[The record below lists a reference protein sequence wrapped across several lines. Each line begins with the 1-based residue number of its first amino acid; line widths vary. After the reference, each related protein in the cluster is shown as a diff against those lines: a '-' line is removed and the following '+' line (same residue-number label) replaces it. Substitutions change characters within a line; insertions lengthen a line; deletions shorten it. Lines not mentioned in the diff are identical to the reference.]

1 VLLLVASGSSR
12 PSTVP
17 EPRGF
22 LRGSAGDIVPA
33 TMNAVLRMCCPDRAG
48 IVAELSNFIY
58 RNRGNIVHLDQ
69 HVDSEAN
76 VFFARIEWMLED
88 FLIPR
93 EGIESATQ
101 DLVRPFDP
109 TFFSLDFTDRR
120 TRVAIF
126 VTQESHCLYDLL
138 VRHDS
143 GELEVDLPCI
153 VSNRETL
160 RSDAEKFG
168 VPFYHLP
175 ITRETKAER
184 EQEEL
189 SLLREHGVNTVV
201 LARYMQILSEAFLE
215 GFAGSVINIHHS
227 FLPAFVGAKP
237 YQQAHARGV
246 KIIGATS
253 HYVTPELDQGPIIAQ
268 DVIHVSHRDSVADFI
283 RQGRD
288 LEKVVL
294 ARAVWHHVRHR
305 VLAYN
310 NKTVVF

>member
-1 VLLLVASGSSR
+1 V
-12 PSTVP
+12 
-17 EPRGF
+17 
-22 LRGSAGDIVPA
+22 
-33 TMNAVLRMCCPDRAG
+33 NAVLRMCCPDRAG

-69 HVDSEAN
+69 HVDSQAN

-88 FLIPR
+88 FLIRR
-93 EGIESATQ
+93 EGIEAAAR
-101 DLVRPFDP
+101 DLVRPFEP

-120 TRVAIF
+120 PRVAIF
-126 VTQESHCLYDLL
+126 VTKESHCLYDLL

-143 GELEVDLPCI
+143 GEMEIDIPLI
-153 VSNRETL
+153 VGNHDTL
-160 RSDAEKFG
+160 RRDAERFG
-168 VPFYHLP
+168 IPFHHVPV
-175 ITRETKAER
+175 TRETKAER
-184 EQEEL
+184 EREEL
-189 SLLREHGVNTVV
+189 RLLDEHDVDTVV
-201 LARYMQILSEAFLE
+201 LARYMQILGETFLD

-227 FLPAFVGAKP
+227 FLPAFVGANP
-237 YQQAHARGV
+237 YRQAYERGV

-253 HYVTPELDQGPIIAQ
+253 HYVTPDLDQGPIIGQ
-268 DVIHVSHRDSVADFI
+268 DVIRVSHRDSVEDFV
-283 RQGRD
+283 RHGRD